1 MAEMHLADI
10 VTPVAATPDRSPGDG
25 VAPARR
31 QRDQP
36 QRRRPPHPPRPK
48 DDDEDADR
56 QVGTRLD
63 VIA

>member
-1 MAEMHLADI
+1 MAETNLATL
-10 VTPVAATPDRSPGDG
+10 VRPVAATPDRSPGDG

-31 QRDQP
+31 QREQQ
-36 QRRRPPHPPRPK
+36 QRRRQPRPSHPN
-48 DDDEDADR
+48 DDEDDAER